1 MKDILP
7 GRGRRAGVLTL
18 ALALVTS
25 VTGLAGLA
33 GCGSGGGS
41 TTSAAASTAGGAGA
55 QSPAVQSPTAAA
67 PATTPAGGTGASNGS
82 GSQPTWCQPPQG
94 PMEILLGK
102 GTVFEI
108 TGDDKRCRFAA
119 TGGKRGVVD
128 VSNLT
133 AFDPTVTYE
142 ATRKGERA
150 VRCNAPLV
158 EPAGVGEQSWLNA
171 TCFAQT
177 FTINLYAAKA
187 GTIYEFIYTGDPS
200 IPVTAAQASTEL
212 LQVAKV
218 ILH

>member
-7 GRGRRAGVLTL
+7 GRGRRAGVVT
-18 ALALVTS
+18 LALVTS

-41 TTSAAASTAGGAGA
+41 TPSAAASTAGGAAA

-67 PATTPAGGTGASNGS
+67 PA
-82 GSQPTWCQPPQG
+82 PTWCQPPQG

>member
-1 MKDILP
+1 
-7 GRGRRAGVLTL
+7 
-18 ALALVTS
+18 
-25 VTGLAGLA
+25 
-33 GCGSGGGS
+33 
-41 TTSAAASTAGGAGA
+41 
-55 QSPAVQSPTAAA
+55 
-67 PATTPAGGTGASNGS
+67 
-82 GSQPTWCQPPQG
+82 
-94 PMEILLGK
+94 MEILLGK

-187 GTIYEFIYTGDPS
+187 GKIYEFIYTGDPS

-212 LQVAKV
+212 LAVAKV